1 MNPAIANKL
10 HHPGLEDKTIAI
22 LAYILEQDWPT
33 AHPRILEIRI
43 INDGQV
49 WAKQVENQQTRYS
62 NLATADGLFAWW
74 TASLDYAA
82 QHNGLTPQER
92 EEATAAYRSRIT
104 VVPQKEAK
112 VPCPQCGS
120 THYEARVDN
129 DIDTYNASVLG
140 MAGLSFFGP
149 TAGVVGALIGGT
161 PSGKTYFFC
170 LDCGCK
176 FVKKRK

>member
-1 MNPAIANKL
+1 VNKL
-10 HHPGLEDKTIAI
+10 DPNTLD
-22 LAYILEQDWPT
+22 P
-33 AHPRILEIRI
+33 
-43 INDGQV
+43 
-49 WAKQVENQQTRYS
+49 S
-62 NLATADGLFAWW
+62 NLTTGPGH
-74 TASLDYAA
+74 TPPQAA
-82 QHNGLTPQER
+82 HAPD
-92 EEATAAYRSRIT
+92 I
-104 VVPQKEAK
+104 PEAK

-176 FVKKRK
+176 FVKERK